1 MIQAGK
7 LLSALLPAVLLLGG
21 AFAAL
26 PAAAQYNRTPESD
39 IDPAIFKIDETKHL
53 GAKVDG
59 SLGLIDGGGNE
70 FTLSDMLGQPLIL
83 VFSYY
88 TCDGSC
94 SVINLEMAGLLADVK
109 KLNQG
114 EDFRVLTVSFDKND
128 TLETMA
134 AFREQLEAGTKIGEG
149 WTFALAKD
157 HEGLKELAEK
167 VGYKFFWSPRDRTF
181 FHPAAF
187 LFLSSEGRL
196 IRVLYSSTIEAGD
209 VELAVLDSRQG
220 RFRPGQVIEYAVSLC
235 YSYNYKE
242 GRYTF
247 NIPLFVGMGSLALG
261 VSAFSVAALSFRRR
275 KKTKEVLR

>member
-7 LLSALLPAVLLLGG
+7 LLSGLLLAGV
-21 AFAAL
+21 FAAL

-53 GAKVDG
+53 GARVDG
-59 SLGLIDGGGNE
+59 SLGLIGGDGNE
-70 FTLSDMLGQPLIL
+70 FQLSDMLGKPLIL
-83 VFSYY
+83 ILSYY

-94 SVINLEMAGLLADVK
+94 SLINAEMAELLAGMER
-109 KLNQG
+109 QRPG
-114 EDFRVLTVSFDKND
+114 RDFRVLTLSFDKND
-128 TLETMA
+128 TLKTMA
-134 AFREQLEAGTKIGEG
+134 AFREHLEAGTKISEG
-149 WTFALAKD
+149 WTFALAAD
-157 HEGLKELAEK
+157 HDGLKELAEK

-220 RFRPGQVIEYAVSLC
+220 KFRPGEFVNYAVSLC

-261 VSAFSVAALSFRRR
+261 VSAFSIAALSFRRR
-275 KKTKEVLR
+275 KKMKETLR